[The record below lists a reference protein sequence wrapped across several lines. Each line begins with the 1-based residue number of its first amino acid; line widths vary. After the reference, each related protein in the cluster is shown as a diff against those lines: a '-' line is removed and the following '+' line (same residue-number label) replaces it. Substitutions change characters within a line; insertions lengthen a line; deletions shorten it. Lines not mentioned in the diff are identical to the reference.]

1 MSSTDPDRRV
11 PSIPK
16 TLRWAGLGTAAQGA
30 LGLIVAVVLV
40 VRELAGHHEA
50 AISGYGTAI
59 WFAVIGGAVL
69 AGGIALTHGKRWGR
83 GISMMA
89 QILLLPVS
97 YSLITGSGLPWIGV
111 PVGVLALGLLVLL
124 FAPASLSWLEA
135 DDLPPDA

>member
-1 MSSTDPDRRV
+1 M
-11 PSIPK
+11 
-16 TLRWAGLGTAAQGA
+16 
-30 LGLIVAVVLV
+30 